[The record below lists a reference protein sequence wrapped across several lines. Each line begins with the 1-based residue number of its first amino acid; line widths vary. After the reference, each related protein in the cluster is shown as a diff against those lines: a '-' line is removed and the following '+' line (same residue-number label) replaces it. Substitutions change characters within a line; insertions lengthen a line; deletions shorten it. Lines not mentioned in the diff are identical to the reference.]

1 MSLVKFQYDE
11 SSAHGVQ
18 QQQHD
23 HFCMTM
29 HAASFVQ
36 RDGYLSH
43 PSLCSPF
50 SAMSLSWLE
59 LFLDFATLSL
69 YDMFEKIEIEEK
81 LLLILA
87 DVKLR
92 EIYKIYLHV
101 AEWGDYSC
109 Q

>member
-43 PSLCSPF
+43 LSLG
-50 SAMSLSWLE
+50 WLE
-59 LFLDFATLSL
+59 H
-69 YDMFEKIEIEEK
+69 
-81 LLLILA
+81 LLL
-87 DVKLR
+87 V
-92 EIYKIYLHV
+92 
-101 AEWGDYSC
+101 
-109 Q
+109 